1 MFFFLLKRAFWGAQ
15 KCPLLFTTTI
25 LGDVPSPTHHLR
37 VILPYFSPPF
47 RGIPH
52 QPAVGTLRLENEFPF
67 GRPPVRC
74 YVSFGE
80 CTHPIAILASKTERR
95 FSWSGS
101 RPSGRSMGQSLALLL
116 GPNLSRVGKNLFFE
130 KERRVVK
137 RINDIMTLLERAWK
151 CFNPCEKSAHQIG
164 SFPKVRVK
172 IKKIEITT

>member
-1 MFFFLLKRAFWGAQ
+1 MSFLL
-15 KCPLLFTTTI
+15 
-25 LGDVPSPTHHLR
+25 
-37 VILPYFSPPF
+37 
-47 RGIPH
+47 
-52 QPAVGTLRLENEFPF
+52 

-137 RINDIMTLLERAWK
+137 RINDIMTLLERA
-151 CFNPCEKSAHQIG
+151 
-164 SFPKVRVK
+164 
-172 IKKIEITT
+172 